1 MTCSVL
7 CAPVPRKSWMGTAR
21 VLPDPIACSP
31 DHGRPRRRNAASYRH
46 KLQRNTPAMQTLDSE
61 RDPNAELHSFEPLR
75 VVLALG
81 ALMLGLL
88 LSLP

>member
-1 MTCSVL
+1 
-7 CAPVPRKSWMGTAR
+7 
-21 VLPDPIACSP
+21 
-31 DHGRPRRRNAASYRH
+31 
-46 KLQRNTPAMQTLDSE
+46 MQTQDSE